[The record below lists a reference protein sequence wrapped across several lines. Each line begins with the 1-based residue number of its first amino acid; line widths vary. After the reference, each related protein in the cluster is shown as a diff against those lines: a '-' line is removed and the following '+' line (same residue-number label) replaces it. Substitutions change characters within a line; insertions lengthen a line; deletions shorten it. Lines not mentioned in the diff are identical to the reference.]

1 MAALRHFI
9 SEHFNHS
16 LYLLQNPK
24 KIAQKSQKLSVS
36 VSFPSHFRTEA
47 SSSNKHSVSQHTK
60 RKSMKSGRTSRRL
73 ITISTS
79 CGKWQGQW
87 NCDYLLS
94 LRELQLADLAEEGDD
109 NAEVLVSL
117 SIQKHTGFGFS
128 VDGRIVTSMKGK
140 CSCCFSSYYR
150 EIDTTFDVWILPSS
164 KDSEHELPQIG
175 GSDQV
180 IYVKPG
186 SEADLDSVVQDTIRL
201 IASTKDT
208 CSESCEKSAITW
220 QCTAKKRTYDQRWSQ
235 LLELKNAM

>member
-109 NAEVLVSL
+109 NAE
-117 SIQKHTGFGFS
+117 HTGFGFS

-150 EIDTTFDVWILPSS
+150 E
-164 KDSEHELPQIG
+164 
-175 GSDQV
+175 V

-208 CSESCEKSAITW
+208 CSESC
-220 QCTAKKRTYDQRWSQ
+220 TAKKRTYDQRWSQ

>member
-1 MAALRHFI
+1 MATLRHFI

-36 VSFPSHFRTEA
+36 LSFPSPFRTKA
-47 SSSNKHSVSQHTK
+47 SSSNKHSVTQHTK

-94 LRELQLADLAEEGDD
+94 LRELQLADLAEEGDK

-128 VDGRIVTSMKGK
+128 VDGRIVTSIKGK

-150 EIDTTFDVWILPSS
+150 E
-164 KDSEHELPQIG
+164 
-175 GSDQV
+175 V